1 MVNIEPE
8 YKFVTDLLNR
18 MTSFIKRDIWKDTRV
33 NVGSYVFV
41 EKPNNQRNMFSP
53 DPKYFIEGYITYQL
67 KG

>member
-1 MVNIEPE
+1 
-8 YKFVTDLLNR
+8 
-18 MTSFIKRDIWKDTRV
+18 MTSFIKRGIWKDTRV